1 MTTPSGRVFAI
12 GDIHGCAG
20 ELETL
25 LTGLALTAGDT
36 LIFVGDYIDRGPD
49 SRAVVDLMLDVQRRT
64 ELTSVFLKGNHE
76 DMYLAYL
83 GRPGHWGEVWLSNG
97 GRHALVSY
105 GLHPDASPVEVL
117 DALPERHLRFFEE
130 LATFHITGSH
140 LVVHAGVRPDRRWTE
155 QDEEDLLW
163 IREDFISRP
172 HALPQTV
179 VFGHTPQRTVL
190 VDLPYKVG
198 IDTGC
203 VYGGMLTALELGSQE
218 LVQVRRGERRVRRSA
233 LQGMRATLGGLFSG
247 RRA

>member
-1 MTTPSGRVFAI
+1 MTEPAGRVFAI

-20 ELETL
+20 ELDAL
-25 LTGLALTAGDT
+25 LGGLELTTGDT
-36 LIFVGDYIDRGPD
+36 LVFVGDYIDRGPD
-49 SRAVVDLMLDVQRRT
+49 SRAVVDMMLDIQGRDDVG
-64 ELTSVFLKGNHE
+64 SVFLKGNHE
-76 DMYLAYL
+76 DMCLAYL
-83 GRPGHWGEVWLSNG
+83 GRPGHWGEAWLGNG

-105 GLHPDASPVEVL
+105 GLHPEAPPGDVL
-117 DALPERHLRFFEE
+117 DALPEAHLRFFEN
-130 LATFHITGSH
+130 LATFHFAGSY

-163 IREDFISRP
+163 IREDFIRRP
-172 HALPQTV
+172 HGLPQTV

-203 VYGGMLTALELGSQE
+203 VYGGTLTALELGACE
-218 LVQVRRGERRVRRSA
+218 LTQVRRGERRVRRSA
-233 LQGMRATLGGLFSG
+233 LQGARAALGGLFSG